1 MLSERKPYKS
11 DLDDETYLFILP
23 YFLLAP
29 EDAHQRVYPIREV
42 LNAAL
47 WIGRTGSQ
55 WEYLPHDFPPY
66 KIVHQQLMRWFERGC
81 FENLAHDLHSLVRED
96 ALLEGVP
103 TVAIVDSRTLQSTP
117 ESGER
122 AGYDG
127 GKRRKGSKIHA
138 AVDTMGNVMTLLVTP
153 GNEQDREQVYDL
165 CREVQQVT
173 GDHIDV
179 VIADQGYTGEQ
190 PQIDASLNDVEL
202 VVVKRPTGA
211 TGFVLLPLRWVVER
225 TFAWTARFRRLSRD
239 LERLQSSLLGF
250 HWLAVSVTLP
260 KQIKANSWLASLT
273 ASTGAH
279 CVETVKEA
287 PVGGNAAGASAC
299 TPTTRA
305 H

>member
-1 MLSERKPYKS
+1 MPPSG
-11 DLDDETYLFILP
+11 
-23 YFLLAP
+23 LAAQ
-29 EDAHQRVYPIREV
+29 EAS
-42 LNAAL
+42 
-47 WIGRTGSQ
+47 GSTF
-55 WEYLPHDFPPY
+55 PHDFPPY

-81 FENLAHDLHSLVRED
+81 FENLAHDLRSLVRED
-96 ALLEGVP
+96 ALKEGVP

-117 ESGER
+117 ESGGR

-138 AVDTMGNVMTLLVTP
+138 AVDTMGNVITLLVTS

-165 CREVQQVT
+165 CREVQQLT

-190 PQIDASLNDVEL
+190 AQIDAALNDVEL
-202 VVVKRPTGA
+202 VVVERPTEA

-250 HWLAVSVTLP
+250 HWLAVSVTLLNKLKP
-260 KQIKANSWLASLT
+260 ILGSLA
-273 ASTGAH
+273 
-279 CVETVKEA
+279 
-287 PVGGNAAGASAC
+287 
-299 TPTTRA
+299 
-305 H
+305 

>member
-23 YFLLAP
+23 YFLLAS

-66 KIVHQQLMRWFERGC
+66 KIVHQKLMRWFERGC
-81 FENLAHDLHSLVRED
+81 FENLAHDLRSVVRED
-96 ALLEGVP
+96 ALKEGVP

-117 ESGER
+117 ESGGR

-127 GKRRKGSKIHA
+127 GKRSKGSKIHA
-138 AVDTMGNVMTLLVTP
+138 AVDTMGNVITLLVTS

-165 CREVQQVT
+165 CREVQQLT
-173 GDHIDV
+173 GAHIDV

-190 PQIDASLNDVEL
+190 AQIDAALNDVEL
-202 VVVKRPTGA
+202 VVVERPTGA
-211 TGFVLLPLRWVVER
+211 TSFVLLPLRWVVER
-225 TFAWTARFRRLSRD
+225 TFAFSP
-239 LERLQSSLLGF
+239 
-250 HWLAVSVTLP
+250 SVT
-260 KQIKANSWLASLT
+260 
-273 ASTGAH
+273 
-279 CVETVKEA
+279 
-287 PVGGNAAGASAC
+287 
-299 TPTTRA
+299 
-305 H
+305 